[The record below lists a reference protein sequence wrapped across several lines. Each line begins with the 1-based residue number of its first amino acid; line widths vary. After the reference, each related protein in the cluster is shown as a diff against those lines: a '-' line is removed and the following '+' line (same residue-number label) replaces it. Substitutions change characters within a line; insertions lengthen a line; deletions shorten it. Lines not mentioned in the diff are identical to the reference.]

1 MHAPRALLTLGA
13 AALLGAAG
21 GAAVVA
27 VAGTGSHTTT
37 TTIEA
42 SPAPRVPVAAGR
54 GGALDATQVYAR
66 AKGSVAFI
74 SAQTAQGGASG
85 SGFVVSKDGLVVTN
99 AHVVNG
105 ASAVTV
111 KLGDGATHQAMV
123 VGRDESTDLAL
134 LRVQGA
140 GGTRFAPLPFA
151 DSGRLQVGDATY
163 AIGSPF
169 GLQESLTSGVVSA
182 LDRQIDAPNGFTIAH
197 VIQTDAPINPGNSG
211 GPLLDDHGRVIG
223 VNSQILNGGSSS
235 QGGNVGIGFAI
246 PSDTVSA
253 IVAQLAAT
261 GHVAHAWLGVQL
273 APAESGSGAQVAG
286 LASGSPAAAAGL
298 RAGDTIVALDGTRVD
313 GAGALAAAVAAHK
326 PGDRVRLTVAQGGA
340 QRTLTVTLGTQ
351 PQQPTA
357 N

>member
-1 MHAPRALLTLGA
+1 MHAPRALLTFAA

-27 VAGTGSHTTT
+27 VAGAGSHTTT
-37 TTIEA
+37 TTIAA
-42 SPAPRVPVAAGR
+42 SAAPRVPVSAGR
-54 GGALDATQVYAR
+54 SGALDATQVYAR

-74 SAQTAQGGASG
+74 SAQTPQGGASG

-111 KLGDGATHQAMV
+111 KLGDGATHHATV

-134 LRVQGA
+134 LRVRGA
-140 GGTRFAPLPFA
+140 ASGTFTPLPFA

-169 GLQESLTSGVVSA
+169 GLEESLTSGVVSA
-182 LDRQIDAPNGFTIAH
+182 LERQIAAPNGFTIAH

-211 GPLLDDHGRVIG
+211 GPLLDDHARVIG
-223 VNSQILNGGSSS
+223 VNSQILNGGSSA

-246 PSDTVSA
+246 PSDTVRA
-253 IVAQLAAT
+253 IVAQLEAT
-261 GHVAHAWLGVQL
+261 GHVAHAWLG
-273 APAESGSGAQVAG
+273 
-286 LASGSPAAAAGL
+286 
-298 RAGDTIVALDGTRVD
+298 
-313 GAGALAAAVAAHK
+313 
-326 PGDRVRLTVAQGGA
+326 
-340 QRTLTVTLGTQ
+340 TQ
-351 PQQPTA
+351 PQQSTA